1 MSRIPTTHIGA
12 IVRGA
17 TPPGS
22 FWWFA
27 LVAFSGMV
35 LALTTS
41 AQTVPLIGSIIWTHN
56 GYDSAAQRFRTIEAV
71 DQAAHGGVL
80 VIGTNTH
87 YNTRPFGKRKV
98 GELLT
103 LDERTGTMLRA
114 DSVCPQYQAPNG
126 DAFSLRTVTIN
137 DSATVICYTCYAD
150 GVHLASW
157 PDLVPIVDTMLR
169 GWNRAW
175 LSNTGRYIILER
187 ERPDKTLDL
196 FAYDR
201 QTGDTAY
208 IDAITEA
215 TYNGPDFTADDK
227 YVLLHRHDQNS
238 TLLYVVDLE
247 NMHAPAKVFRVG
259 EWSYMQLSYR
269 GNKLLYAADGSVGV
283 IDVEIGERIWGISQG
298 EYPVRNLFISA
309 DGTEVF
315 LLRSGRVA
323 FPNGGGL
330 ALFRYHLPD
339 TQPDGVLSS
348 YDLDP
353 NGNWVSSPLYPQTK
367 IPGRFLKVLQTTTLA
382 GYFSHETRTGIPEE
396 SDPFMPI
403 LYPNPATSCVSM
415 RVGECTDASWVVT
428 IHDQSGSQVLEQT
441 VVCQSGVLPFNVA
454 GLSVGS
460 YVVRATVPMSQHT
473 ATAVLIIK

>member
-1 MSRIPTTHIGA
+1 MSRIPIPRIGA
-12 IVRGA
+12 VVRGA

-22 FWWFA
+22 FWRFA

-41 AQTVPLIGSIIWTHN
+41 AQTVPFIGSIIWTHN
-56 GYDSAAQRFRTIEAV
+56 GYDSAAQRYRNIEAA
-71 DQAAHGGVL
+71 DQAAHAELFIV
-80 VIGTNTH
+80 GTNTATNNVP
-87 YNTRPFGKRKV
+87 YERKRV
-98 GELLT
+98 GEILT
-103 LDERTGTMLRA
+103 INARTGDLEHA
-114 DSVCPQYQAPNG
+114 DTVCPQFSKPG
-126 DAFSLRTVTIN
+126 DLVSLRTVTIN

-201 QTGDTAY
+201 QTGDTVY

-247 NMHAPAKVFRVG
+247 NLHAPAKVFRVG

-283 IDVEIGERIWGISQG
+283 IDVETGERIWGISQG

-309 DGTEVF
+309 DGTEDF
-315 LLRSGRVA
+315 L
-323 FPNGGGL
+323 
-330 ALFRYHLPD
+330 
-339 TQPDGVLSS
+339 
-348 YDLDP
+348 
-353 NGNWVSSPLYPQTK
+353 
-367 IPGRFLKVLQTTTLA
+367 I
-382 GYFSHETRTGIPEE
+382 
-396 SDPFMPI
+396 
-403 LYPNPATSCVSM
+403 
-415 RVGECTDASWVVT
+415 DAA
-428 IHDQSGSQVLEQT
+428 I
-441 VVCQSGVLPFNVA
+441 
-454 GLSVGS
+454 
-460 YVVRATVPMSQHT
+460 RAIEAADEGQ
-473 ATAVLIIK
+473 